1 MDSVDLDLSAIEG
14 QELASVAFVQDYLQ
28 LDFGGPILTLYIWPE
43 VFRPEGSYGFGEPGY
58 RDMLCEEILGSV
70 EAASYEDAIALEIAF
85 ESGVIF
91 RVSLRDADYLGPEA
105 GQFLSGEEGEP
116 LIVF

>member
-1 MDSVDLDLSAIEG
+1 MDSSTLDLSPIDG
-14 QELASVAFVQDYLQ
+14 QELASVTFVQDYLQ
-28 LDFGGPILTLYIWPE
+28 LDFNGPVLTLYIWPE

-58 RDMLCEEILGSV
+58 RDMLCDEISGTVS
-70 EAASYEDAIALEIAF
+70 AASYEDAIALEIGF

-105 GQFLSGEEGEP
+105 GQFLSGEEDEP
-116 LIVF
+116 LVVF